1 MFYTNFTLYSPKKHK
16 YNTDMTRPRHTQ
28 RGGINA
34 SLIAIIG
41 LTILFIASGA
51 TAIYTY
57 LQYRDASTNL
67 DAKVNLAVAKAQ
79 NEQSTKDETTFAARE
94 KEPNRQFVGPDDYG
108 RVTFDYPK
116 TWSVYESN
124 DVTTNGGTYQAYL
137 NPVKVPPVSDS
148 TQVALRVKIEQSDY
162 GQVLQNYQS
171 LVKNGKLTSS
181 SFSANGHDGTRLDG
195 SFTDTI
201 RGSAVIF
208 KIRDKT
214 LTVRTDADTFKPDF
228 DALIKTINFND

>member
-1 MFYTNFTLYSPKKHK
+1 MITS
-16 YNTDMTRPRHTQ
+16 RHSQ
-28 RGGINA
+28 AGGVSV
-34 SLIAIIG
+34 SLIAIIC

-67 DAKVNLAVAKAQ
+67 DAKIDLAKAQ
-79 NEQSTKDETTFAARE
+79 AQNQQATKDEANFAARE

-137 NPVKVPPVSDS
+137 NPVKVPPISDT
-148 TQVALRVKIEQSDY
+148 TQVALRVTIQQQDY
-162 GQVLQNYQS
+162 GQSLQSYQS

-195 SFTDTI
+195 SFTQNI

-214 LTVRTDADTFKPDF
+214 LTIRTDADTFKPDF
-228 DALIKTINFND
+228 DALIKTINFNS